1 MADFIHLHNHTD
13 FSLLDASQKIET
25 MCNRVYDLKM
35 DSIAVTDHGNLFGAM
50 EFYSTCKN
58 EGIKPII
65 GMEAYLIGNGSR
77 LNREKAQGTKNK
89 VYHIVLLSEN
99 KQGYKNLLK
108 LSTLSYLEGFYYR
121 PRMDKEILRKY
132 SEGFR

>member
-1 MADFIHLHNHTD
+1 MFLEFLQSTLDQFMNNNFVHLHNHSD
-13 FSLLDASQKIET
+13 YSLLDGAQRIKPMVQKIKS
-25 MCNRVYDLKM
+25 MGM
-35 DSIAVTDHGNLFGAM
+35 GSIALTDHGNLFGAM

-77 LNREKAQGTKNK
+77 LNREKAHGTKNK

-99 KQGYKNLLK
+99 KQ
-108 LSTLSYLEGFYYR
+108 
-121 PRMDKEILRKY
+121 
-132 SEGFR
+132 